1 MRRLPFA
8 ALVLLATAA
17 PLPAQNPYSGH
28 HGPRAAAAGSS
39 DPRLRAIVRSADP
52 RRLEADDRQLVA
64 FGTRHTLSDT
74 LSPIRGIGAARRWIH
89 ARFDSLSADCGG
101 CLDVQYVGDMVGP
114 TARIPTAT
122 NVVSVVAIQRGSSDT
137 SRVIVMT
144 GHFDSRNS
152 QANNATDSAPG
163 ANDDGSGTVAV
174 LEAARILSKYKFAAT
189 IIYATLAGEEQG
201 LNGGQIVAR
210 WVQHNGWRV
219 EGNLN
224 NDIDGNTNGGDGVRN
239 DDRTIR
245 VFSDG
250 VPPTETDSQR
260 LRRRSTGGEVDGISR
275 QLARYVQQIGRQ
287 HLDGADVWLVYR
299 LDRFGR
305 GGDHRAFADLGFPAV
320 RITEAHENYT
330 RQHQTPRTEHDT
342 LYGDE
347 PEGVNFRYL
356 AKVAA
361 LNAASLASL
370 AWAPAPPRTV
380 RVTGAGQYAAQLTW
394 QAPDDSADV
403 AKYRVYWRRTDS
415 PTWDNFED
423 VGLSTRYA
431 ATGRVIDNF
440 FFGVASVSREGH
452 ESVIVFQGGN

>member
-1 MRRLPFA
+1 MKT
-8 ALVLLATAA
+8 LVLLLLMALPLAAQDPYAA
-17 PLPAQNPYSGH
+17 PRNQPPVAP
-28 HGPRAAAAGSS
+28 GSN
-39 DPRLRAIVRSADP
+39 DPRLREIIRGVDP
-52 RRLEADDRQLVA
+52 RRLEADDRLLVS

-74 LSPIRGIGAARRWIH
+74 LSPTRGIGAARRWVK
-89 ARFDSLSADCGG
+89 ARLDSLSTACGG
-101 CLDVQYVGDMVGP
+101 CLEVQYVGDMVGP
-114 TARIPTAT
+114 TPRIPTPT
-122 NVVSVVAIQRGSSDT
+122 NVVSVVAIQRGTSD
-137 SRVIVMT
+137 SGRVIVMT
-144 GHFDSRNS
+144 GHLDSRNS

-163 ANDDGSGTVAV
+163 ANDDASGTVAV
-174 LEAARILSKYKFAAT
+174 LETARLLSKYKFAAT

-210 WVQHNGWRV
+210 WVQHSGWRM
-219 EGNLN
+219 EGDLN
-224 NDIDGNTNGGDGVRN
+224 NDIIGNTHGGDGVQN
-239 DDRTIR
+239 DERTIR

-275 QLARYVQQIGRQ
+275 QLARYVQMLARRTMN
-287 HLDGADVWLVYR
+287 DVDVWLVYR

-330 RQHQTPRTEHDT
+330 RQHQTPRTENDT

-356 AKVAA
+356 AKVTA
-361 LNAASLASL
+361 LNAVSLASL
-370 AWAPAPPRTV
+370 AWAPAPPRMV
-380 RVTGAGQYAAQLTW
+380 RVTGAGQYAATLTW
-394 QAPDDSADV
+394 QPSDDSADV

-415 PTWDNFED
+415 PTWDNYED
-423 VGLSTRYA
+423 VGLNTRYV

-440 FFGVASVSREGH
+440 FFGVAAVSREGH
-452 ESVIVFQGGN
+452 ESTVVFQGAN